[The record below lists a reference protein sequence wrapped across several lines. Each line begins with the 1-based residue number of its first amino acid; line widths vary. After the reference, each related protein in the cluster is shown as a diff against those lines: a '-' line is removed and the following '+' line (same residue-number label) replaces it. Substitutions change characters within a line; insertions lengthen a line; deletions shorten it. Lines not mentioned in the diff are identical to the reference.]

1 MVHIHFLGDKS
12 GCVFGKGK
20 IYVFGKLGKI
30 YREECTHLAAG
41 KEMYWLQR
49 LPMAMVYRKE
59 FCWKN
64 MRSWQE
70 EKKWWFATSDFHND
84 SQERISYALLGWL
97 LQRLA
102 FTLLWKNIRT

>member
-1 MVHIHFLGDKS
+1 MCGLEFILISKMVHIHFLGDKS

-59 FCWKN
+59 FYWKN
-64 MRSWQE
+64 NTQ
-70 EKKWWFATSDFHND
+70 
-84 SQERISYALLGWL
+84 
-97 LQRLA
+97 LA
-102 FTLLWKNIRT
+102 RGKEMVVCNV